1 MMTHMASRF
10 DWPGL
15 LFAAAITLAALLI
28 MMR

>member
-1 MMTHMASRF
+1 MMREPPRF